1 MYKYQIEG
9 RWRTDFVSKKEIRNL
24 LIKGSLTPYC
34 FIQDSGVGSQKSMIC
49 KHPDF
54 EASAHTDWAKLRKVR
69 SLFNQLWKGQLDA
82 IMSGIV
88 QRVGHSQ
95 SSNPE
100 GGEQIIQNLRMQ
112 IEDGDILDLID
123 HFCRQEDAN
132 GVMDNEIFRR
142 TTNGFPKIIDDLP
155 FSKCGETL
163 DNEVYQQKKA
173 AVLEWVN
180 NENLRNYHKLVY
192 AFKSATEV
200 LYVGKTENIWIRFS
214 QDHFVSD
221 IDGTNGR
228 RFCHECKSIEV
239 YNVKGNIDGD
249 HRVSNFE
256 SLMIYR
262 HGTPDNDNRPRYN
275 ATGGVNLSRGPIYKL
290 HHFISK
296 EVDELKS

>member
-9 RWRTDFVSKKEIRNL
+9 RWSTDFVSKKEIRNL
-24 LIKGSLTPYC
+24 LIKGTLTPYC
-34 FIQDSGVGSQKSMIC
+34 FIQDSGLGSQKSMIC

-54 EASAHTDWAKLRKVR
+54 EDSAHADWAKLRKVR

-88 QRVGHSQ
+88 ERVGHCQ
-95 SSNPE
+95 SSNPQ

-112 IEDGDILDLID
+112 IEDGDILELID

-132 GVMDNEIFRR
+132 GLMDNEIFRR
-142 TTNGFPKIIDDLP
+142 TTSGFPKIIDDLP
-155 FSKCGETL
+155 FSESGETL
-163 DNEVYQQKKA
+163 ENKVYQQKKA
-173 AVLEWVN
+173 DVLEWIN
-180 NENLRNYHKLVY
+180 NENLRNYQRLVY
-192 AFKSATEV
+192 AFKLETGV
-200 LYVGKTENIWIRFS
+200 LYVGKTQNIELRFS

-221 IDGTNGR
+221 RDGTNGR
-228 RFCHECKSIEV
+228 RFCHECQSIEV
-239 YNVKGNIDGD
+239 YNVNGNIDGD
-249 HRVSNFE
+249 HGVSNFE

-275 ATGGVNLSRGPIYKL
+275 GTGGVNLSRGPIYKL